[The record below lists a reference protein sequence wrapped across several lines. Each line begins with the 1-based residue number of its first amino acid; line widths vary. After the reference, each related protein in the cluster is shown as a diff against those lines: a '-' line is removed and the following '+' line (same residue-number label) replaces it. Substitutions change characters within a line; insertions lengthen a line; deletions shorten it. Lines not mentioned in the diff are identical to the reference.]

1 MKGLNET
8 INEYKSF
15 FQERDYPL
23 IERNNFQT
31 PKSSNATFTFCSGMF
46 YEDFYEGSQRAMPD
60 REIIHQYA
68 IRTDSFYKIGHS
80 PKHLLFFN
88 MLGLF
93 EFNQPNK
100 YGNLENILEFLTN
113 SIDSSKISLNVPQKI
128 DSDKNFKDII
138 NQKGLDY
145 EILLDENL
153 IWTTS
158 LSSPYNGLRIE
169 INYKNEN
176 SLVELWNI
184 GYIEDRGN
192 LIAIDLGICAERLNM
207 AQNGLSN
214 IYEIEDFVKIKNLIT
229 GLPRT
234 NKNYFLYSK
243 ELDTN
248 PINSSDKELNL
259 IADLYRTTRTLLESG
274 VNPTGK
280 KDRKGMHLRNFLK
293 KQFAFMYINGFD
305 LGSVAE
311 LYPQHTQIIKEEV
324 KLFKSNMRLE
334 SIDTKITE
342 IQETMR
348 FSHPLKGDKF
358 FRNRS
363 KKLSSGELK
372 TYRQKLHRKLSLDDL
387 SAINLAPFEVLFDW
401 AMINGLLAD
410 KTISISDKDEL
421 KNLYS
426 KYKTNLLLFKR
437 GRLQ

>member
-1 MKGLNET
+1 MKSLNET
-8 INEYKSF
+8 INEYRSF

-23 IERNNFQT
+23 VERNNFQT

-100 YGNLENILEFLTN
+100 YSSLENILEFLTN
-113 SIDSSKISLNVPQKI
+113 SIDASKISLNVPQKI

-145 EILLDENL
+145 EVFLDENL
-153 IWTTS
+153 MWATS
-158 LSSPYNGLRIE
+158 LNSPYNGLRIE
-169 INYKNEN
+169 INYKDEN
-176 SLVELWNI
+176 SFVELWNI
-184 GYIEDRGN
+184 GYIQDKGN
-192 LIAIDLGICAERLNM
+192 LIAIDSGICAERLNM

-214 IYEIEDFVKIKNLIT
+214 VYEIEDFVKIKNLIT
-229 GLPRT
+229 SLPRI

-243 ELDTN
+243 DLNTN
-248 PINSSDKELNL
+248 PIYSSNKELNL

-274 VNPTGK
+274 VNPIGK
-280 KDRKGMHLRNFLK
+280 KDKKGMHLRNFLK

-305 LGSVAE
+305 LESVAE
-311 LYPQHTQIIKEEV
+311 LYPQHARIIQEEV
-324 KLFKSNMRLE
+324 KLFNSNMRLE
-334 SIDTKITE
+334 SIDAKITE
-342 IQETMR
+342 IQKTME

-363 KKLSSGELK
+363 KKLSSDELK
-372 TYRQKLHRKLSLDDL
+372 TYRQELHRKLSLDDL
-387 SAINLAPFEVLFDW
+387 SVINWTPFEVLFDW
-401 AMINGLLAD
+401 AITNELLAD
-410 KTISISDKDEL
+410 ERVNVSDKEEL
-421 KNLYS
+421 KNMCEQ
-426 KYKTNLLLFKR
+426 YKTNLLLFKR
-437 GRLQ
+437 GELL